1 MHSGIGRRKH
11 LDLCLRSAEVDCDG
25 TAHSYIECL
34 PRLSC
39 PTRTRATRQFVG
51 NARCSK
57 VDTMKAFTRAVQRHP
72 RISAALLFGL
82 VTAAAVYFTSSA
94 TIRLSANGRWLI
106 FAISVAH
113 SVAGAF
119 TGARF
124 VRKPYLRPFQALLLG
139 ASTSLAALL
148 LFAPFLTWWLFSDGT
163 TRSTGHLS
171 VLAMTALVGLFSFAA
186 VGWALMTLAGLTGW
200 VLSRVAVDSSRS

>member
-25 TAHSYIECL
+25 TAHSCIECL

-200 VLSRVAVDSSRS
+200 VLSRVAIDSSRS